1 MGFPVKMPHPI
12 GRVYGFPFRLVQRA
26 PRRILC
32 LVKRCVLGHAYRVFM
47 LEHLFGSR
55 TRVKLLSL
63 FLRHQDEPL
72 FVREITRRVG
82 TQINAVRRELS
93 NLVKLGL
100 IIEVTEGDDPKGK
113 RQPGLK
119 KKYYKINP
127 SFKLLPE
134 ISALVMRAQVLLE
147 GRLDQEILRLGDVR
161 YLAFLGVFLGKSKAP
176 VDLFIVGTVDGN
188 RLKALVAASEK
199 SLGYE
204 INFTVMSP
212 EEFRYRKDMT
222 DKFLYAI
229 LESPKNVVVD
239 RLNERDHTA

>member
-1 MGFPVKMPHPI
+1 
-12 GRVYGFPFRLVQRA
+12 
-26 PRRILC
+26 
-32 LVKRCVLGHAYRVFM
+32 M

-82 TQINAVRRELS
+82 TQINAVRREIS
-93 NLVKLGL
+93 NLTKLGL
-100 IIEVTEGDDPKGK
+100 IIEVIEGADEKGK
-113 RQPGLK
+113 RQAGLK

-127 SFKLLPE
+127 NFKLLPE
-134 ISALVMRAQVLLE
+134 IQALIMRAQVLLE
-147 GRLDQEILRLGDVR
+147 GRLDQEILKLGDVR
-161 YLAFLGVFLGKSKAP
+161 YLAFLGVFLGRSHGP
-176 VDLFIVGTVDGN
+176 VDLFIVGTVDAP
-188 RLKALVAASEK
+188 RLKTLVATAEK

-204 INFTVMSP
+204 INFSVMSP
-212 EEFRYRKDMT
+212 DEFRYRKDMT

-229 LESPKNVVVD
+229 LESPKNVVID

>member
-1 MGFPVKMPHPI
+1 M
-12 GRVYGFPFRLVQRA
+12 
-26 PRRILC
+26 
-32 LVKRCVLGHAYRVFM
+32 
-47 LEHLFGSR
+47 
-55 TRVKLLSL
+55 SL

-100 IIEVTEGDDPKGK
+100 IMEVVEGVEVGGK
-113 RQPGLK
+113 KQPGLK

-127 SFKLLPE
+127 QFKLLPE
-134 ISALVMRAQVLLE
+134 ISALVMRAQILLE
-147 GRLDQEILRLGDVR
+147 GRLDQDILRLGDIR
-161 YLAFLGVFLGKSKAP
+161 YLAFLGVFLGQSKAP
-176 VDLFIVGTVDGN
+176 VDLFVVGIIDAN
-188 RLKALVAASEK
+188 KLKTLVQASEK
-199 SLGYE
+199 TLGYE

-212 EEFRYRKDMT
+212 DEYRYRKDMT

-229 LESPKNVVVD
+229 LESPKNVAVD

>member
-1 MGFPVKMPHPI
+1 V
-12 GRVYGFPFRLVQRA
+12 R
-26 PRRILC
+26 
-32 LVKRCVLGHAYRVFM
+32 M

-100 IIEVTEGDDPKGK
+100 IMEVVEAEEVKGK
-113 RQPGLK
+113 KQPGLK
-119 KKYYKINP
+119 KKYYKVNP
-127 SFKLLPE
+127 EFKLLPE
-134 ISALVMRAQVLLE
+134 ISSLVMRAQILLE
-147 GRLDQEILRLGDVR
+147 GRLDQEILKLGDVR
-161 YLAFLGVFLGKSKAP
+161 YLAFLGVFLGKGKAP
-176 VDLFIVGTVDGN
+176 VDLFVVGTVDDTK
-188 RLKALVAASEK
+188 LKALVAASEK

-204 INFTVMSP
+204 INFTTMSP

>member
-1 MGFPVKMPHPI
+1 
-12 GRVYGFPFRLVQRA
+12 
-26 PRRILC
+26 
-32 LVKRCVLGHAYRVFM
+32 M

-100 IIEVTEGDDPKGK
+100 IMEVVEGVEVGGK
-113 RQPGLK
+113 KQPGLK

-127 SFKLLPE
+127 QFKLLPE
-134 ISALVMRAQVLLE
+134 ISALVMRAQILLE
-147 GRLDQEILRLGDVR
+147 GRLDQDILRLGDIR
-161 YLAFLGVFLGKSKAP
+161 YLAFLGVFLGQSKAP
-176 VDLFIVGTVDGN
+176 VDLFVVGIIDAN
-188 RLKALVAASEK
+188 KLKTLVQASEK
-199 SLGYE
+199 TLGYE

-212 EEFRYRKDMT
+212 DEYRYRKDMT

-229 LESPKNVVVD
+229 LESPKNVAVD

>member
-1 MGFPVKMPHPI
+1 
-12 GRVYGFPFRLVQRA
+12 
-26 PRRILC
+26 
-32 LVKRCVLGHAYRVFM
+32 M
-47 LEHLFGSR
+47 LEHLFGSK

-100 IIEVTEGDDPKGK
+100 IMEVIEGAEGTGK
-113 RQPGLK
+113 KQPGLK

-127 SFKLLPE
+127 QFKLLPE
-134 ISALVMRAQVLLE
+134 ISALVMRAQILLE
-147 GRLDQEILRLGDVR
+147 GRLDQDILRLGDIR
-161 YLAFLGVFLGKSKAP
+161 YLAFLGVFLGQPKAP
-176 VDLFIVGTVDGN
+176 VDLFVVGIIDAN
-188 RLKALVAASEK
+188 KLKTLVLASEK
-199 SLGYE
+199 TLGYE

-212 EEFRYRKDMT
+212 DEYRYRKDMT

-229 LESPKNVVVD
+229 LESPKNVAVD
-239 RLNERDHTA
+239 RLNERDHTL

>member
-1 MGFPVKMPHPI
+1 
-12 GRVYGFPFRLVQRA
+12 
-26 PRRILC
+26 
-32 LVKRCVLGHAYRVFM
+32 M

-100 IIEVTEGDDPKGK
+100 VIEVTEGEEDGKGK

-119 KKYYKINP
+119 KKYYKMNP
-127 SFKLLPE
+127 GFKLLPE

-161 YLAFLGVFLGKSKAP
+161 YLAFLGVFLGKGKAP
-176 VDLFIVGTVDGN
+176 VDLFIVGSIDGA
-188 RLKALVAASEK
+188 RLKSLVIASEK

-229 LESPKNVVVD
+229 LESPKNIVVD
-239 RLNERDHTA
+239 RLNERDHQV